1 MKDSNSVFNTS
12 FPMENPP
19 VRPLPSVE
27 ELREALAASEKSD
40 ARQTISALF
49 DENTFVELGVYM
61 KKSFSEY
68 AQTGET
74 NDFEGVICGY
84 GAIDGQLVYA
94 FAQDVSRMNGAM
106 DDTHANKIVSLYK
119 MAMHNAAPVIA
130 IFNSAGAD
138 IYEGVSSLAAYGKI
152 LRAVADA
159 SGFIPQIAV
168 VSGDCTGI
176 AAPLAACFD
185 FIVSVEGSS
194 FYVRSPEFSGGNE
207 ANETVAAIVAK
218 DTIAAVSEVRSLL
231 SYIPANAEE
240 GIRPGR
246 CADSLNRLLGDQNF
260 GQDLHNMLAALADN
274 GIYKEIYKE
283 NAPTFMT
290 AFTCIGGVHCAVCGN
305 TAQDGTAS
313 LTAQEARKAARFIS
327 FCDAFSIPLI
337 TIVDTNGFAFCKKK
351 ENTSFVLSLSSLA
364 FAYAKSQMP
373 KISIIVGRAI
383 GGAYT
388 LLGSKALAADVAY
401 ALADTEIGALSAD
414 AAVAFAWNDR
424 VTLDR
429 SRESLEDEWRTS
441 LASPVA
447 AACRGE
453 IDDIITV
460 SEMRQ
465 RICSA
470 LLMLAAKGTASK
482 KRHGILPL

>member
-12 FPMENPP
+12 FPMDNPS
-19 VRPLPSVE
+19 VRPLPSAE
-27 ELREALAASEKSD
+27 ELKEALAASEKSD
-40 ARQTISALF
+40 TRQVLTALF

-68 AQTGET
+68 AYTGET
-74 NDFEGVICGY
+74 NEFEGVICGY

-94 FAQDVSRMNGAM
+94 FAQDISRMNGAM

-119 MAMHNAAPVIA
+119 MAMRNAAPVVA
-130 IFNSAGAD
+130 VFNSAGAD
-138 IYEGVSSLAAYGKI
+138 IYEGVSSLAAYGKVM
-152 LRAVADA
+152 RAVAEA
-159 SGFIPQIAV
+159 SGFIPQIAI

-176 AAPLAACFD
+176 ASPLAACFD
-185 FIVSVEGSS
+185 FIVAVEGAS
-194 FYVRSPEFSGGNE
+194 FYVRSPEFSGTNE
-207 ANETVAAIVAK
+207 ANETVAALVAK
-218 DTIAAVSEVRSLL
+218 DGAAAAAEVRTLL

-240 GIRPGR
+240 GVRPGR

-260 GQDLHNMLAALADN
+260 GQDLHNMLAVLADN
-274 GIYKEIYKE
+274 GIYKEIYPE
-283 NAPTFMT
+283 TAPSFMT
-290 AFTCIGGVHCAVCGN
+290 AFTCIGGVRCAVCGN
-305 TAQDGTAS
+305 TVQDGTAMLS
-313 LTAQEARKAARFIS
+313 GMEARKAARFVS

-337 TIVDTNGFAFCKKK
+337 TIVDTAGFAFCKKK
-351 ENTSFVLSLSSLA
+351 ENTAFVLSLSSLA

-373 KISIIVGRAI
+373 KISVIVGRAI

-388 LLGSKALAADVAY
+388 LLGSKALCADVAY

-429 SRESLEDEWRTS
+429 SRESLEEEWKAT

-447 AACRGE
+447 AACKGE

-470 LLMLAAKGTASK
+470 LLMLAAKGTVSK
-482 KRHGILPL
+482 KRHSILPL